1 MPSYDRSVWEVD
13 DIMKGN
19 EIRVQERVLDLSKG
33 KKKLRRLV
41 ERSVGL
47 HLKISCIHMVIE
59 GHKVV
64 KYTFMSL
71 GLYLWI
77 LCQKSSPFV
86 NNIQTCFTTRGNPR
100 CPQTP
105 SITLKNVQVVS
116 SSKIHMSYRLSPLT
130 GA

>member
-1 MPSYDRSVWEVD
+1 
-13 DIMKGN
+13 MKGN
-19 EIRVQERVLDLSKG
+19 EFRVQEERVLDLSKG
-33 KKKLRRLV
+33 KKNLRRLV

-59 GHKVV
+59 GHRSSEVH
-64 KYTFMSL
+64 
-71 GLYLWI
+71 I
-77 LCQKSSPFV
+77 LCLRYVSRFCIRGYCVKKSSPFV